1 MFANLGYTAGCAA
14 VLPLVYH
21 GGFVSC
27 AYPLNSA
34 NFGGFVYLVY
44 NEAHLCQA
52 SNAGMVKTGYLRL
65 HQLRATLLVYASYLQ
80 VSRESALRNAVLMI
94 HCAGSVTK

>member
-1 MFANLGYTAGCAA
+1 MFANLGYTAGCVV
-14 VLPLVYH
+14 VLPLVHH

-34 NFGGFVYLVY
+34 SSGGFVYLVC

-52 SNAGMVKTGYLRL
+52 SNVGMVKHVYLKL

-80 VSRESALRNAVLMI
+80 VLRESALRNAVLMI
-94 HCAGSVTK
+94 HCAGSVPK